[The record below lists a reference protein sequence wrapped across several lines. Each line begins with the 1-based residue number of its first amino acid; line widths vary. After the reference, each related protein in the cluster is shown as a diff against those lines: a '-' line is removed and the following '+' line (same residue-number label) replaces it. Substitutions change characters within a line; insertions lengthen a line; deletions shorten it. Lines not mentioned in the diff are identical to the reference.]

1 MEKKI
6 IEKLLE
12 IGVLPH
18 TKGFGYLKRAIE
30 ITIKNKCKL
39 PKMTKDVYPKIAEEN
54 GDTPSKVERACRHA
68 RSKAK
73 APFNSISNGQF
84 VATVSLEIGLS
95 N

>member
-39 PKMTKDVYPKIAEEN
+39 PKMTKYVYPKIAEEN
-54 GDTPSKVERACRHA
+54 NDTCMRVERACRHA

-84 VATVSLEIGLS
+84 IASVSLEISLS

>member
-6 IEKLLE
+6 IEKLLS

-30 ITIKNKCKL
+30 ITIKNNYKL
-39 PKMTKDVYPKIAEEN
+39 PEMTKVVYPKIAKEN

-68 RSKAK
+68 RSKAQ
-73 APFNSISNGQF
+73 APFNLLTNGGF
-84 VATVSLEIGLS
+84 VARVSLEISLG

>member
-30 ITIKNKCKL
+30 MTIKNKCKL
-39 PKMTKDVYPKIAEEN
+39 PEMTKDVYPKIAEEN
-54 GDTPSKVERACRHA
+54 NDTCARVERACRHA

-84 VATVSLEIGLS
+84 VARVSLEISLL

>member
-6 IEKLLE
+6 IEKLLS

-30 ITIKNKCKL
+30 ITITNNYKL
-39 PKMTKDVYPKIAEEN
+39 PEMTKDVYPKIAEEN
-54 GDTPSKVERACRHA
+54 NDTCTRVERACRHA

-84 VATVSLEIGLS
+84 IARVSLEISLL

>member
-39 PKMTKDVYPKIAEEN
+39 PEMTKDVYPKIAEEN
-54 GDTPSKVERACRHA
+54 KDTCTRVERDCRYA

-84 VATVSLEIGLS
+84 IARVSLEISLS

>member
-30 ITIKNKCKL
+30 MTIKNKCKL
-39 PKMTKDVYPKIAEEN
+39 PEMTKEVYPKIAKEN
-54 GDTPSKVERACRHA
+54 NDTCIRVERACRHA
-68 RSKAK
+68 RSKTK

-84 VATVSLEIGLS
+84 IARVSLEISLL

>member
-54 GDTPSKVERACRHA
+54 NDTPSKVERACRHA

-73 APFNSISNGQF
+73 APFNSISNCQF
-84 VATVSLEIGLS
+84 VATVSLEIGLL

>member
-18 TKGFGYLKRAIE
+18 TKGFGYLKRAVE
-30 ITIKNKCKL
+30 MALKNKCKL

-54 GDTPSKVERACRHA
+54 NDTCLRVERACRHA

-73 APFNSISNGQF
+73 APFNSMSTGQF
-84 VATVSLEIGLS
+84 IARVSLEISLS

>member
-1 MEKKI
+1 
-6 IEKLLE
+6 
-12 IGVLPH
+12 
-18 TKGFGYLKRAIE
+18 
-30 ITIKNKCKL
+30 
-39 PKMTKDVYPKIAEEN
+39 MTKEVYPKIAKEN

-84 VATVSLEIGLS
+84 IATVSLEIGLS